1 MREERRE
8 KERREDER
16 YLLIRWYCGRL
27 PCKINTNSGR
37 LTIRRTN
44 FKHRPPCNP
53 KKCPFLLLFLSFFTF
68 LIFICWYLIELAAP
82 RRFSALLSL
91 QSDFSP
97 LNDASV
103 NWHPART
110 ARYWGRFSFFF
121 FGSTAYFLIRNCSK
135 AEKSCCH
142 PLIQRVT
149 SLGPTKRGEARRLF
163 ILGWR
168 GGGFD
173 IHLGTKTSQASLR
186 LESAAL
192 ALLISG
198 VVVEEGGGGGGG
210 GGGGRQ
216 KMLSSAIAI

>member
-8 KERREDER
+8 KERREHER

-121 FGSTAYFLIRNCSK
+121 FWQHSLFSYQKLFKSRKVVLSSPNPTCHFARPNKTRRGSSLVYFGL
-135 AEKSCCH
+135 
-142 PLIQRVT
+142 
-149 SLGPTKRGEARRLF
+149 ARR
-163 ILGWR
+163 R
-168 GGGFD
+168 VRHSSRHKD
-173 IHLGTKTSQASLR
+173 IT
-186 LESAAL
+186 
-192 ALLISG
+192 G
-198 VVVEEGGGGGGG
+198 V
-210 GGGGRQ
+210 
-216 KMLSSAIAI
+216 SPA